1 MDDTTRNATG
11 LAFVQRLTRSSTLF
25 RFAVTLAAA
34 LLWTSPVF
42 SAAPTV
48 DQRSPLIQ
56 GAWWYPARSGSGF
69 EIFTVGDTVAVL
81 WYTFTAGGKP
91 TWYLAQGSVSTLGTA
106 WPLVSYRWDGGRQ
119 SAPIPE
125 GTLRLA
131 VQNPEAAEIEWR
143 LGEATGKWP
152 IQPLIL
158 SGIINEVD
166 RSGAWFNPDQPGWG
180 ISLIEQGNV
189 TAGAIYTYDRD
200 GAPTWYSGSASN
212 RPAID
217 LRQYTGSCPFCLMR
231 TTQSVAAGRLN
242 FNYQS
247 ETALTLVFSEVAGMS
262 QQIALNSAGLRQIS
276 RPASTRQADR
286 QLAAYPTEA
295 LLKQQ
300 LDAGMLNITPTTY
313 SASLGGITF
322 SASPVGAAPTSTP
335 SFSTTNVQEAGV
347 DEADWLKFDG
357 STLYTYK
364 YDANGKRQPAIRRA
378 RVDAKGIS
386 LASEIPLATH
396 VNNMTQAG
404 LYLAD
409 GRLSSVS
416 GIKFANTGVVAPWIT
431 PNVWRQGETHVEI
444 FDSTGES
451 PLPLWKADIEGH
463 LVASRRVG
471 NRLIVVTRHVPNIAG
486 FQYGAAAEASV
497 AANRALLGAT
507 SLNQLLPYVRVND
520 LPAEPLLKA
529 QQVWAPPQGARK
541 FMADMVV
548 ITVINLATPAIQE
561 SLAVLGTLDTL
572 YASPTHLVLTG
583 SRSPFFGSITSTLP
597 LPEPSTY
604 FTDLHQ
610 IRIDGSTLKVSG
622 SATVEGFIDNRGE
635 NAPFRLSEQDGR
647 LRIVTSSSNMWGGG
661 NRNRLTILEPSTI
674 SPGLLRTVSYLPND
688 TRPAALG
695 KPGELLYGTRFF
707 EDRLYAVTFRR
718 VDPLY
723 VVDLANP
730 SDPVITGE
738 LEVLGYSEYLHPLPG
753 GLLLGFGRDALAAQ
767 TPADGPFAWFQGL
780 QLSLFDTSDKFKP
793 RELKRILIGNRGSAS
808 ALSSSHLAFTSLRN
822 ADGSLSIGIPAVVHN
837 SGPNLFWTSNVSM
850 TYPWNHTGLLRF
862 KLTGQTAADARL
874 EQEETLVT
882 HSLATGTGRP
892 IESYGHTARAVMI
905 GLGIVY
911 VDNGR
916 FWTRDSIGSVQG
928 PF

>member
-1 MDDTTRNATG
+1 MDNKTRNFTRRVHAQQLSPLSAMIRLAATI
-11 LAFVQRLTRSSTLF
+11 
-25 RFAVTLAAA
+25 AAA
-34 LLWTSPVF
+34 LFWSTAAF
-42 SAAPTV
+42 SATPTV
-48 DQRSPLIQ
+48 DQRSPLSQ

-69 EIFTVGDTVAVL
+69 EIFTVGESVAVL
-81 WYTFTAGGKP
+81 WYTFTTSGKP
-91 TWYLAQGSVSTLGTA
+91 TWYLAQGSASTLGSA

-119 SAPIPE
+119 SSPTQE
-125 GTLRLA
+125 GTLRLS
-131 VQNPEAAEIEWR
+131 VQNPEAAEVEWR
-143 LGEATGKWP
+143 LGQATGKWP
-152 IQPLIL
+152 IQPLGL

-189 TAGAIYTYDRD
+189 TAGALYTYDRE
-200 GAPTWYSGSASN
+200 GAPTWFSGSAHN

-217 LRQYTGSCPFCLMR
+217 LRQYTGSCPDCVMR
-231 TTQSVAAGRLN
+231 PSQSVTAGRLN

-247 ETALTLVFSEVAGMS
+247 EAALTLVTSEVAGMS
-262 QQIALNSAGLRQIS
+262 PLITLNSASLRQIS
-276 RPASTRQADR
+276 RPASARLADR

-300 LDAGMLNITPTTY
+300 LDAGMLNIAPTTMA
-313 SASLGGITF
+313 ASVIGITF
-322 SASPVGAAPTSTP
+322 SVPPVGASSATTP

-357 STLYTYK
+357 TTIYTYK

-378 RVDAKGIS
+378 RVDAKGINV
-386 LASEIPLATH
+386 ASEIPLATH
-396 VNNMTQAG
+396 INNMAQAG
-404 LYLAD
+404 LYLAE
-409 GRLSSVS
+409 GRLISVS
-416 GIKFANTGVVAPWIT
+416 GIKFANTGVIAPWIT
-431 PNVWRQGETHVEI
+431 PNVWRQGETHVEV

-451 PLPLWKADIEGH
+451 PRQLWKADIEGH

-471 NRLIVVTRHVPNIAG
+471 NRLIVVTRHVPSIAG
-486 FQYGAAAEASV
+486 FQYGAYAETTIAS
-497 AANRALLGAT
+497 NRALLAAT
-507 SLNQLLPYVRVND
+507 PLNQLLPYIKVND
-520 LPAEPLLKA
+520 QPAEPLLKA

-548 ITVINLATPAIQE
+548 VTVINLATPAIQE

-583 SRSPFFGSITSTLP
+583 SRSPFFGNITATLP
-597 LPEPSTY
+597 LPEPSAY

-610 IRIDGSTLKVSG
+610 IRIDGAALKVSG

-635 NAPFRLSEQDGR
+635 NAPFRLSEQNGR

-674 SPGLLRTVSYLPND
+674 SPGLLKTVSYLPND
-688 TRPAALG
+688 ARPAPLG
-695 KPGELLYGTRFF
+695 KPGELLYGTRFH

-723 VVDLANP
+723 VVDLENP
-730 SDPVITGE
+730 ADPAITGE

-753 GLLLGFGRDALAAQ
+753 GLLLGFGRDALPAQ

-780 QLSLFDTSDKFKP
+780 QFSLFDTSDKFKP
-793 RELKRILIGNRGSAS
+793 RELKRILIGNRGSTS

-822 ADGSLSIGIPAVVHN
+822 ADGSLSIGIPAVLHN
-837 SGPNLFWTSNVSM
+837 SGPNLSWTSNVNM
-850 TYPWNHTGLLRF
+850 TYPWSHTGLLRF
-862 KLTGQTAADARL
+862 KLSGNSAADVRL

-882 HSLATGTGRP
+882 HSLTTGTSRP
-892 IESYGHTARAVMI
+892 IESYGLTARAIMI

-916 FWTRDSIGSVQG
+916 FWTRDSTGSVQG